1 MKTINIVIVDDDEDD
16 YLIVDGYLKE
26 ISGVHFN
33 TVWIPDFNLAV
44 QAIKE
49 QKADVYLVDY
59 MMGEKTGLDVLA
71 AVNTPLLQKPIILV
85 TGHQDRN
92 IDLQAMD
99 MGAADFL
106 YKRTLTSEL
115 LERSIRYSIK
125 QSEDRMRLHEA
136 DQFEMQKK
144 ALETANEF
152 KSRYV
157 ADICHEIRNPL
168 GAIIGFADLAG
179 DPGTNEE
186 ERVHFI
192 STIQRNGEYLLG
204 LLSDVLDLAKLE
216 AGQVQIFVEKFKPMN
231 VFSDVI
237 DLMRVSARAK
247 GLELDL
253 IVENP
258 SLEINS
264 DQRRLKQI
272 LLNLVGNAIKFTA
285 AGKITIECR
294 IFKQDPKGNF
304 LHVVVSDT
312 GIGMSAEEAKH
323 LFTAYQQGQTGL
335 KQKIAGTGLGLNLS
349 KKLAETLGGNLTLTS
364 TNLGVGSTFTLALPI
379 TA

>member
-258 SLEINS
+258 SLEI
-264 DQRRLKQI
+264 
-272 LLNLVGNAIKFTA
+272 
-285 AGKITIECR
+285 
-294 IFKQDPKGNF
+294 
-304 LHVVVSDT
+304 
-312 GIGMSAEEAKH
+312 
-323 LFTAYQQGQTGL
+323 
-335 KQKIAGTGLGLNLS
+335 
-349 KKLAETLGGNLTLTS
+349 
-364 TNLGVGSTFTLALPI
+364 
-379 TA
+379 